1 MINSFIKLHKVTIF
15 LFFKYFL
22 TKNETLCI
30 LFGME
35 PTQIGKKIKALRED
49 KGLTLA
55 EVSERCG
62 VAPATLSRIENGR
75 MVGKIDSHRKI
86 CEALGIHLAELYRDL
101 RSEQGGVPIESETEK
116 KDVFVHDE
124 KTSSI
129 ILTSQVLSKKMI
141 PILIR
146 LAPQGKTHTEE
157 ASDPTEK
164 FLYCLEGNVRVTV
177 GGKSYSLNPG
187 DRLYFDATL
196 QHFIENVGK
205 GEARCLSVSSPP
217 SL

>member
-1 MINSFIKLHKVTIF
+1 
-15 LFFKYFL
+15 
-22 TKNETLCI
+22 
-30 LFGME
+30 ME
-35 PTQIGKKIKALRED
+35 PIRVGQKIRALRED

-75 MVGKIDSHRKI
+75 MVGKLDSHRKI
-86 CEALGIHLAELYRDL
+86 CDALGISLADLYREFQTGQE
-101 RSEQGGVPIESETEK
+101 RINVESETAK
-116 KDVFVHDE
+116 QDVFVHDE

-129 ILTSQVLSKKMI
+129 LLTSQALSKKMM

-146 LAPQGKTHTEE
+146 LAHEGKTPKEE
-157 ASDPTEK
+157 ASDYTEK

-177 GGKSYSLNPG
+177 GVKSYPLNPG

-196 QHFIENVGK
+196 SHFIENIGK

-217 SL
+217 TL

>member
-1 MINSFIKLHKVTIF
+1 M
-15 LFFKYFL
+15 
-22 TKNETLCI
+22 TKNESLGI
-30 LFGME
+30 LLGVE
-35 PTQIGKKIKALRED
+35 PIQIGKKIRALRED

-86 CEALGIHLAELYRDL
+86 CEALGIQLAELYRDL
-101 RSEQGGVPIESETEK
+101 RSGQAGVDVESETEK

-129 ILTSQVLSKKMI
+129 LLTSQALSKKMM
-141 PILIR
+141 PILLR

-157 ASDPTEK
+157 ALDYTEK
-164 FLYCLEGNVRVTV
+164 FLYCLEGTIRVTV

-187 DRLYFDATL
+187 DRLYFDATIP
-196 QHFIENVGK
+196 HFIENSGK